1 MPRLLFVDDDL
12 SILKL
17 WFEILTAEG
26 FEVRTASTVAEALTL
41 VTSEKY
47 DVLIADLNIGEPSDG
62 FTVVSAMR
70 RVQPHAAT
78 LILTGYPG
86 FQAALRGIQEQ
97 VDDFL
102 TKPADI
108 QRVLDSIRRNL
119 LRREGWKPVHT
130 KRLPQ
135 VIAEHR
141 REILD
146 AGYEEVEKHPEIS
159 PLHLSRQDGLD
170 HFPELMDELVQ
181 AVSVEASTSNEAYS
195 SARKHGSQ
203 RRKHRYTLGMLLEE
217 TRILHH
223 VVTDFAQKN
232 LLMID
237 LSHVLPDLV
246 QVDDRLQRMLRYSL
260 ETFLGMEKEK
270 EGAA

>member
-1 MPRLLFVDDDL
+1 MSRLLFVDDDS
-12 SILKL
+12 SILEL
-17 WFEILTAEG
+17 WSKILTTEG
-26 FEVRTASTVAEALTL
+26 FEVRTASTVEEALTL
-41 VTSEKY
+41 ITSEKY

-78 LILTGYPG
+78 LILTGYPA
-86 FQAALRGIQEQ
+86 FQAALRAIQEQ

-108 QRVLDSIRRNL
+108 RQVLDSIRRNL
-119 LRREGWKPVHT
+119 LRRKGWKPVHT

-141 REILD
+141 PDILETW
-146 AGYEEVEKHPEIS
+146 YEEVEKHPEIS
-159 PLHLSRQDGLD
+159 NVHLSRQDRFD
-170 HFPELMDELVQ
+170 HFPELIDELVQ

-195 SARKHGSQ
+195 SARMHGSQ
-203 RRKHRYTLGMLLEE
+203 RREHGYTLGMLLEE

-223 VVTDFAQKN
+223 VVSDFAQR
-232 LLMID
+232 I
-237 LSHVLPDLV
+237 
-246 QVDDRLQRMLRYSL
+246 
-260 ETFLGMEKEK
+260 F
-270 EGAA
+270 

>member
-1 MPRLLFVDDDL
+1 MPRLLFVDDDA
-12 SILKL
+12 SIRKL
-17 WFEILTAEG
+17 WSEILTAEG
-26 FEVRTASTVAEALTL
+26 FEVRTAATVAEALTL
-41 VTSEKY
+41 ITSEKY

-70 RVQPHAAT
+70 RVQPQAAT

-86 FQAALRGIQEQ
+86 FQAALRAIQEQ

-108 QRVLDSIRRNL
+108 RHVLDSIRRNL

-141 REILD
+141 QDILETW
-146 AGYEEVEKHPEIS
+146 YEEVERHPEIS
-159 PLHLSRQDGLD
+159 HVQLSRQDRLD
-170 HFPELMDELVQ
+170 HFPDLMDELVQ

-195 SARKHGSQ
+195 SARMHGSQ
-203 RRKHRYTLGMLLEE
+203 RREHGYTLGMLLEE

-223 VVTDFAQKN
+223 VVSDFAQKN
-232 LLMID
+232 LLTID
-237 LSHVLPDLV
+237 LSHMLPDLV

-260 ETFLGMEKEK
+260 ETFLGMEKVK
-270 EGAA
+270 LDAA